1 MGCDW
6 MKIHTRD
13 EGYNHEIEVEDRQ
26 MVLSSAA
33 LGILRQQLARNIG
46 IKRIKGFLIRFGWEM
61 GVNDAKQALKTDISL
76 ETLIKQ
82 GPIAHMNHG
91 HIRGF
96 VRENTVEFDKNHNI
110 VSLLGKGTWID
121 SYEAVEHVKRL
132 GISDTQV
139 CHTLIGYTSGF
150 MSTICG
156 QTVLA
161 KEITCVGKGDSECS
175 WITKTQKEWEGDMEE
190 ELHFYYETP
199 IMEELEYTYEQLLE
213 QQKFVTQLSNFQKK
227 LTEEISNGSNLET
240 ITNLVYT
247 HTRIPILIEDI
258 DFRTVT
264 YAGLSEEED
273 YLDLKADMD
282 QYIQERK
289 DKHLLP
295 FKKKTI
301 KTTIQERLISP
312 ILVQKKVLGYCS
324 FIYNNMKNDK
334 PEEDFLLLDRLAN
347 AVSLILLN
355 EKTKFESFERMKGNF
370 LEQILQEQLSAHE
383 IIKRGK
389 YASLDLEQPYYVVV
403 MEYKKTEISSLS
415 IEDEFYLQE
424 QILES
429 IFQYFNVEKQQ
440 ILIGQREGKLIFLIL
455 KNDKKF
461 SINAV
466 MKDFHDHVLRKFPRG
481 EFKLGISN
489 EGDDIQHASTY
500 YEEAMIALRL
510 AIRKSIVSFDSLGIV
525 GVLINSR
532 NISGIQMIAKKE
544 LGSLYNTGDSRDAE
558 LLKTLYI
565 YLSNG
570 GKLEQTMSDL
580 SLSMSGLRHR
590 IKRIESLLEKD
601 LRDPDEMHQ
610 LLLIIKSL
618 IALGE
623 LDIE

>member
-46 IKRIKGFLIRFGWEM
+46 IERIKGFLIRFGWEM

-91 HIRGF
+91 HIRGY
-96 VRENTVEFDKNHNI
+96 VRENTVEFDENHNI

-175 WITKTQKEWEGDMEE
+175 WITRTQKEWESDMEE

-264 YAGLSEEED
+264 YAGLSEED

-370 LEQILQEQLSAHE
+370 LEQILQTQLPANE

-429 IFQYFNVEKQQ
+429 IFQYFNEEKQQ

-466 MKDFHDHVLRKFPRG
+466 MKDFHDHVLQKFPRG

-525 GVLINSR
+525 GVLINSK

-544 LGSLYNTGDSRDAE
+544 LGSLYNTGDSRDVE

>member
-1 MGCDW
+1 M
-6 MKIHTRD
+6 
-13 EGYNHEIEVEDRQ
+13 
-26 MVLSSAA
+26 
-33 LGILRQQLARNIG
+33 
-46 IKRIKGFLIRFGWEM
+46 
-61 GVNDAKQALKTDISL
+61 
-76 ETLIKQ
+76 
-82 GPIAHMNHG
+82 
-91 HIRGF
+91 
-96 VRENTVEFDKNHNI
+96 
-110 VSLLGKGTWID
+110 
-121 SYEAVEHVKRL
+121 
-132 GISDTQV
+132 
-139 CHTLIGYTSGF
+139 
-150 MSTICG
+150 
-156 QTVLA
+156 
-161 KEITCVGKGDSECS
+161 
-175 WITKTQKEWEGDMEE
+175 
-190 ELHFYYETP
+190 
-199 IMEELEYTYEQLLE
+199 
-213 QQKFVTQLSNFQKK
+213 
-227 LTEEISNGSNLET
+227 
-240 ITNLVYT
+240 
-247 HTRIPILIEDI
+247 IEDI

-264 YAGLSEEED
+264 YAGLSEED

-282 QYIQERK
+282 LYIQERK

-295 FKKKTI
+295 FKKKNI

-312 ILVQKKVLGYCS
+312 VLVQKKVLGYCS

-370 LEQILQEQLSAHE
+370 LEQILQTQLPAHE

-389 YASLDLEQPYYVVV
+389 YVSLDLEQPYYVAV
-403 MEYKKTEISSLS
+403 MEYKKTERSSLS

-429 IFQYFNVEKQQ
+429 IFQYFNEEKQQ

-455 KNDKKF
+455 KNDKRF

-466 MKDFHDHVLRKFPRG
+466 MKDFRDHLIQKFPKG

-489 EGDDIQHASTY
+489 ESDDIQHASTY

-525 GVLINSR
+525 GVLINSK

-544 LGSLYNTGDSRDAE
+544 LGSLYNTGDSRDVE

-570 GKLEQTMSDL
+570 GKLEQATSDL
-580 SLSMSGLRHR
+580 ALSMSGLRHR